1 VVAKATVTGGPETA
15 AAFDKLRDDVA
26 DLSSTHEKVARARLG
41 SVAKLTPVRTGAL
54 RDSWDAT
61 GSPSSG
67 SITSDRDYAA
77 TIEYG
82 SELRGIS
89 AVRMVSRTL
98 EAEQVQLAA
107 ELEAG
112 ILERAKARGFRIE

>member
-26 DLSSTHEKVARARLG
+26 DLSSTYEKVARARLG
-41 SVAKLTPVRTGAL
+41 SVAKLTPVRTGEL

-98 EAEQVQLAA
+98 EAEQVQLAE
-107 ELEAG
+107 ELDAA